1 VNILIYVLGCL
12 FLIVLFAVVVYNGAN
27 TTVSL
32 IFWDLGPAPLG
43 AVIAAA
49 AVFGLTVACA
59 IGVLDGIKIR
69 VANRQLRRQLRRL
82 EEESDALRL
91 RLAEPAEPNYLRKAP
106 LGGPSSPVPPEPGSP
121 E

>member
-1 VNILIYVLGCL
+1 MNIIIYVLGCL
-12 FLIVLFAVVVYNGAN
+12 FLIVLFSVVVYNGTN
-27 TTVSL
+27 TSVSL
-32 IFWDLGPAPLG
+32 IFWELGPAPLG
-43 AVIAAA
+43 AILAAA

-69 VANRQLRRQLRRL
+69 IANRQLRRQLRRL

-91 RLAEPAEPNYLRKAP
+91 RLAGQGQQAYLRTWPSGEP
-106 LGGPSSPVPPEPGSP
+106 LVPPPESGSP